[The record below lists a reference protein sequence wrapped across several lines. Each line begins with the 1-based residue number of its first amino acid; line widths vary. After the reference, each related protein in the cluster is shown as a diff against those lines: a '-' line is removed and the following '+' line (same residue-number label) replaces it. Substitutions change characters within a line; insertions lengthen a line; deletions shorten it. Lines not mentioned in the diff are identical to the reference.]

1 MGRCQGGFC
10 RPRLIEILSRELNIP
25 YEDVVKTGE
34 ETNFLVAK
42 TKEIVLRS
50 LEGGSEE

>member
-10 RPRLIEILSRELNIP
+10 RPRLIEILSSELNIP
-25 YEDVVKTGE
+25 YEEVLKTGE

-42 TKEIVLRS
+42 TKDIVLRS
-50 LEGGSEE
+50 LEGGKAE